1 MMKVDAKNIRN
12 TDLNE
17 CLHFSIRLIGKSTR
31 RGSNLTFEGKE
42 NCSGHNINKYIF
54 DGMTVNQYQN
64 MIKANFNPND
74 PQFSLTKHLKYDIEK
89 GFIELVR

>member
-1 MMKVDAKNIRN
+1 MRVDAKNIRN

-17 CLHFSIRLIGKSTR
+17 CLHFSIRLVGTSTR
-31 RGSNLTFEGKE
+31 RGSHLMFEGKE
-42 NCSGHNINKYIF
+42 NCSGYNINKYIF

-64 MIKANFNPND
+64 MIKTKFNPDD